1 MVIGGKNCHG
11 WGHVMHLTRQS
22 GDVTQVT
29 RNVKVDITGHLASHP
44 DSSRRIARRIKIN
57 PGARVTFVDFNPPRQ
72 ELI

>member
-1 MVIGGKNCHG
+1 MGQMQMI
-11 WGHVMHLTRQS
+11 RRS
-22 GDVTQVT
+22 GDVTLVTQVT
-29 RNVKVDITGHLASHP
+29 RNVKVDITGHLSSHP